1 MLAAKAVG
9 LPVLHPSVTTSSRSP
24 FSTYGHL
31 VDIELGLQSSPPT
44 PTSAEAPDRDEEEE
58 EVATASPL
66 ADHTGDVASSNHTPV
81 SVQPTELQSTPPA
94 TTIHAETSL
103 SPNPSPSPSLVQG
116 AQTEN
121 DGHLEV
127 YAQDA
132 QPANTHMGPGEL
144 GPAANDGLG
153 SGWGSQV

>member
-24 FSTYGHL
+24 FFTYGHL

-44 PTSAEAPDRDEEEE
+44 PTSAEAPDREEEEEEE
-58 EVATASPL
+58 EVAMSSPL
-66 ADHTGDVASSNHTPV
+66 AEHTGDVASSSHTPV
-81 SVQPTELQSTPPA
+81 SVQPTELQSTPTA
-94 TTIHAETSL
+94 TTIHAVTS
-103 SPNPSPSPSLVQG
+103 PSPSPSLVQG

-132 QPANTHMGPGEL
+132 QPANTHTGPGEL

-153 SGWGSQV
+153 SGRGSQV